1 MFIDKGKIYRKQEQ
15 LKMSINRSE
24 IIKKT
29 DEFLDSL
36 KLYLKEIQ
44 LKDHQNIIFNSAEFR
59 TKEILNE
66 SIYKVKKSSLS
77 LIYTIELL
85 EISKLPKLL
94 GMFENFSEKNKL
106 KVKNKDRV
114 NVSKYNKSL
123 SSFLYVGSST
133 TDFYARLKNHFG
145 TRGNRV
151 YSMHLCKWDNDISYD
166 LKLRTYTLENIKSP
180 NTMHS
185 IVELVEQQV
194 WDELKPNFGK
204 RSGQ

>member
-1 MFIDKGKIYRKQEQ
+1 
-15 LKMSINRSE
+15 MSINRSE

-36 KLYLKEIQ
+36 KLNLKEIQ

-66 SIYKVKKSSLS
+66 SIYKVKKSSLP

-114 NVSKYNKSL
+114 NVSKYNKTL

-133 TDFYARLKNHFG
+133 TDFYSRLKNHFG

-151 YSMHLCKWDNDISYD
+151 YSMHLCKWDNDTNYD
-166 LKLRTYTLENIKSP
+166 LKISTYIIENLKNL
-180 NTMHS
+180 NTTHS

>member
-1 MFIDKGKIYRKQEQ
+1 
-15 LKMSINRSE
+15 MSINQSE

-29 DEFLDSL
+29 DEFLDTL
-36 KLYLKEIQ
+36 KLNLKQIK
-44 LKDHQNIIFNSAEFR
+44 LKKYQSVVFNSSEFR

-66 SIYKVKKSSLS
+66 SVHKVKKSSLP

-94 GMFENFSEKNKL
+94 GLFEDFSESNKK

-114 NVSKYNKSL
+114 NLSRYNKSL

-133 TDFYARLKNHFG
+133 TGIYSRLKNHFG
-145 TRGNRV
+145 TRGKRV
-151 YSMHLCKWDNDISYD
+151 YSLHLCKWDNGIDYDI
-166 LKLRTYTLENIKSP
+166 KLRTYTIENVKSP
-180 NTMHS
+180 NTMHA

-194 WDELKPNFGK
+194 WDELEPNFGK

>member
-1 MFIDKGKIYRKQEQ
+1 
-15 LKMSINRSE
+15 MSINRSE

-36 KLYLKEIQ
+36 KLNLKQIK
-44 LKDHQNIIFNSAEFR
+44 LKNHQRIVFNSSEFR

-66 SIYKVKKSSLS
+66 SISKVKKSNLPI
-77 LIYTIELL
+77 IYTIELL
-85 EISKLPKLL
+85 EISKLSKLL
-94 GMFENFSEKNKL
+94 NLFENFSRKNKL
-106 KVKNKDRV
+106 KVKNKNRV

-133 TDFYARLKNHFG
+133 TDFYSRLKNHFG

-151 YSMHLCKWDNDISYD
+151 YSLHLCKWDNGINYD
-166 LKLRTYTLENIKSP
+166 LKLRTYTIENLKSL

-185 IVELVEQQV
+185 MVELVEQQV

>member
-1 MFIDKGKIYRKQEQ
+1 
-15 LKMSINRSE
+15 MSFNPSE
-24 IIKKT
+24 IIRKT

-36 KLYLKEIQ
+36 KLNLKEI
-44 LKDHQNIIFNSAEFR
+44 KFKNHQSISFNSSEFR

-66 SIYKVKKSSLS
+66 SIYKVKKSNLP

-85 EISKLPKLL
+85 DIGKLPRLL
-94 GMFENFSEKNKL
+94 NLFEDFSKKNKL

-114 NVSKYNKSL
+114 NVSKYNKTH

-151 YSMHLCKWDNDISYD
+151 YSLHLCKWDNDINYD
-166 LKLRTYTLENIKSP
+166 LKLRTYTIENTKSL

-204 RSGQ
+204 QSGQ